1 MLKLSE
7 FHCPSQ
13 FLQAVKSKDHGNRRK
28 IVCIFRWLFAKMN
41 LVSPLA
47 KSLASVAMTS
57 QENRVKLGWC
67 VIVRELIEK
76 EALLYLFPSDGEFLK
91 SLNVKSI
98 ERITWVWV

>member
-7 FHCPSQ
+7 FHCPSY

-28 IVCIFRWLFAKMN
+28 IVCIFRWLFAKTN
-41 LVSPLA
+41 LVGPLA
-47 KSLASVAMTS
+47 KSLASIVVTS
-57 QENRVKLGWC
+57 QENHRVKLGWC
-67 VIVRELIEK
+67 VIVRELMEK

-98 ERITWVWV
+98 EKIMWV